1 MKRVVREG
9 EIIDRITRFATR
21 NVAENQFVSDF
32 VEQLQQYIKQEKYET
47 QRLWSR
53 GQLAKDS
60 DHLPVIVMAKQQA
73 QPQPTQAQ
81 PQQQAPAQPQ
91 PQPQQQAQ
99 QQTPAQPQSQQQS
112 PADAYQARQTA
123 AAKSARAEMGEPDY
137 DARRAQQQPQSQSFV
152 DKRAAAAKSARA
164 EMGEPDY
171 DARRAQQQQ
180 GQAEPKTGTITDF
193 GTVGAARAARRNQNN
208 KKPPAVSEANSKYA
222 ALNKIFE
229 SILLHEAVIQTWSH
243 GNYETVYKSIMTFCQ
258 EFFRGIY
265 RNDEDLRVYVNELA
279 QDYWNNLGKP
289 TGEFKKDAKSLAKKM
304 WQIAKYRSSQK
315 STSASS
321 SKTQQQQQL
330 PNYKGIAYAGNISL
344 VPLTYANGKSAV
356 VKIQANGGNLPVC
369 VQQAGQQQLVFVYL
383 DNRWQNLYKLDK
395 NVAVTDPA
403 AAGLKIKDSDY
414 EDNRKNLDDT
424 FTREDLD
431 KAPDIADALELEK
444 IINAQFAV
452 TESKFDRMNHIFEE
466 ILARRK

>member
-112 PADAYQARQTA
+112 PADAYQARQT
-123 AAKSARAEMGEPDY
+123 
-137 DARRAQQQPQSQSFV
+137 
-152 DKRAAAAKSARA
+152 AAAKSARA